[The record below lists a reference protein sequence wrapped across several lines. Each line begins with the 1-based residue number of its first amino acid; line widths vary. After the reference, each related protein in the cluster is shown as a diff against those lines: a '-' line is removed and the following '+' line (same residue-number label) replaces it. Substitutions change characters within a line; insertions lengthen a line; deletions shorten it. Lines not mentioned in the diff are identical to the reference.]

1 MHLLHHVHIGLHL
14 NFNKMKQRIIF
25 VNLHGNEFLV
35 KTLDKIIFKRSVAIK
50 HKYLL
55 DYLLQNSDYEVCT
68 FLNNKAGSISYSQG
82 GKFPKWWC
90 KLEHNFVMK
99 KNGIDHS
106 KITVLTK
113 ESEIRKDDVLIV
125 YNYYA
130 NHYAFNKRP
139 NCFIAAC
146 HIHFNTANADKLRNF
161 NPDVCYNEA
170 NFSHGS
176 KIYDHFYGWYKN
188 PFITIPFVFGERFK
202 NIKPFAKRMN
212 KCFSTGT
219 VTYMQNI
226 TPYYGDSCAQPA
238 RKQIMDNREELSE
251 FVDCYNCNYAEDDEK
266 MFKKGTGLW
275 VRLYNAY
282 VSKFKASRQKKY
294 YSFNMVDKFND
305 YKMCL
310 VGEEIMQIPGVGFVE
325 GMACGTAYIGQGI
338 GYYEDYGMKE
348 GVHYIG
354 YDGTIENL
362 KAKIKYYQMPEHQQE
377 LEIIAKAGCEF
388 VRRNFCGKK
397 VAENLMNALRKLQSE
412 RREHK

>member
-106 KITVLTK
+106 KIKVLTK

-226 TPYYGDSCAQPA
+226 TPYYGDSCAQPT
-238 RKQIMDNREELSE
+238 RKQIMDNREELSG

-266 MFKKGTGLW
+266 MFKKGNGLW

-294 YSFNMVDKFND
+294 YSFNMVEKFND

-348 GVHYIG
+348 GIHYIG

-377 LEIIAKAGCEF
+377 LENIAKIGCEF

-412 RREHK
+412 RGEYK

>member
-1 MHLLHHVHIGLHL
+1 
-14 NFNKMKQRIIF
+14 MKQRIIF

-106 KITVLTK
+106 KIKVLTK

-139 NCFIAAC
+139 NCFIVAC

-238 RKQIMDNREELSE
+238 RKQIMDNREELLG

-266 MFKKGTGLW
+266 MFKKGNSLW

-294 YSFNMVDKFND
+294 YSFNMVEKFND

-377 LEIIAKAGCEF
+377 LENIAKTGCEF

-397 VAENLMNALRKLQSE
+397 VAENLMNALKQQQLEWKSN
-412 RREHK
+412 KKM